1 MPKGEQRSS
10 REKKKPKKD
19 KGAKHQSAY
28 AAEYGKHNQPAH
40 ITDTGSGKKQ

>member
-19 KGAKHQSAY
+19 KGMKQQSAY
-28 AAEYGKHNQPAH
+28 AAEYGKHHQPTH

>member
-28 AAEYGKHNQPAH
+28 AAEYGKHQPTH
-40 ITDTGSGKKQ
+40 ITDSGSSKKQ

>member
-28 AAEYGKHNQPAH
+28 ASEYGKHQQTSH
-40 ITDTGSGKKQ
+40 IPDTGSGKKQ